1 MNDSTK
7 GTTMSDEDEVG
18 QEFDRVLR
26 SVMMGGGQ
34 VRETLAR
41 AQAAKD
47 QRARDA
53 ALEQIRE
60 RERETT
66 RLREMVS
73 RDSFWKSA
81 NGERVANAATYGA
94 TLYNTDPNAAAV
106 YDIVREK
113 AHDLYGINVDRLRAA
128 HPESEDARHNALL
141 HAVDDRLAATRDR
154 QESEKALA
162 NGVDLEQEANAVRE
176 DNKDDEAEV
185 GAGSEPDDSRF
196 SSESDAA
203 DLEERAEGKHVES
216 EQLEAG
222 ANRAD
227 SRADSNEQTTREPR
241 SQTAREQVKDSYP
254 QTAKVSLGQS
264 RNSGRPK
271 AKAKKQTNTL
281 PRTSGLSR

>member
-1 MNDSTK
+1 
-7 GTTMSDEDEVG
+7 MSDEDEVG

-81 NGERVANAATYGA
+81 NGERVANVATYGA

-106 YDIVREK
+106 YDIVRER
-113 AHDLYGINVDRLRAA
+113 AHERFGINVDQLRAA

-154 QESEKALA
+154 EESERALSF
-162 NGVDLEQEANAVRE
+162 GGDLEQEADTARE
-176 DNKDDEAEV
+176 EGKKDDAEL
-185 GAGSEPDDSRF
+185 GTADDDAVVTERPT
-196 SSESDAA
+196 SDSDSAA
-203 DLEERAEGKHVES
+203 ELDDQAEEKHIEG
-216 EQLEAG
+216 EQLEAD

-227 SRADSNEQTTREPR
+227 SRADASKRAAGETRSPSAQER
-241 SQTAREQVKDSYP
+241 LNDSYP
-254 QTAKVSLGQS
+254 QTAKASLAQS
-264 RNSGRPK
+264 RKSGSRK
-271 AKAKKQTNTL
+271 TTAKKQTNTR